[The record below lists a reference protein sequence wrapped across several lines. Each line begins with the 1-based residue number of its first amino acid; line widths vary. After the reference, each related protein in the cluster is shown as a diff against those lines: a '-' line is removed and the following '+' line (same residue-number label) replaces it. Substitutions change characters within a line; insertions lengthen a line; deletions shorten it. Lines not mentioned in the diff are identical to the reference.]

1 MSQIAYCNYRIDH
14 SAIVTLQGQEMSTEQ
29 EKVKSIYI
37 GYHPR
42 SHDGS
47 SPKSRSLD
55 ESIPLMENFN
65 EKQEAERFRAEVVEV
80 AFTDLYAVAVMD
92 ASLGKVWQY
101 L

>member
-1 MSQIAYCNYRIDH
+1 
-14 SAIVTLQGQEMSTEQ
+14 MSTEQ

-47 SPKSRSLD
+47 SPQSRSLD

-65 EKQEAERFRAEVVEV
+65 KTQGEERLRAEVVEV

>member
-1 MSQIAYCNYRIDH
+1 MNS
-14 SAIVTLQGQEMSTEQ
+14 EQ

-47 SPKSRSLD
+47 SPKSRTLGD
-55 ESIPLMENFN
+55 AVAVKDAFN
-65 EKQEAERFRAEVVEV
+65 KEQEEEKLRAEVVEI
-80 AFTDLYAVAVMD
+80 AFSDLCAVAVMETTI
-92 ASLGKVWQY
+92 GKVWQY